1 MANSMGLVVSLAEME
16 QFYRG
21 DKAGQ
26 IIELMNKTNDIMDDV
41 LWMESNQ
48 SDGHLTRIRTGLPEV
63 YWRRLYQGTPPSKS
77 QWSQVKEGC
86 GILEAIMA
94 VSYKD
99 YYKLLGVER
108 AASAE
113 EVSKA
118 YKKLAR
124 KYHPDLNPGDK
135 QAEEK
140 FKEIN
145 EAYEVL
151 KDPEKR
157 KLYDQLGPNWQ
168 HGQQFQGEPGFENV
182 HFTFNGKNFDGS
194 GFSDFFETLFGGG
207 GQFGGGAQFGG
218 PFGGQMGGQGGGRG
232 ANFGPDPF
240 GGFSSRQRRGRDVEA
255 ELALSLEEVLRGGP
269 RSVSINMPAGSKTLE
284 VNVPAGIRE
293 GAKLRLAGQG
303 DPAPGGTPGDLFL
316 RVRYLPHHADG
327 APVRGQPQGRQHRAV
342 QTDKKPR
349 PLRRQ

>member
-1 MANSMGLVVSLAEME
+1 
-16 QFYRG
+16 
-21 DKAGQ
+21 
-26 IIELMNKTNDIMDDV
+26 
-41 LWMESNQ
+41 
-48 SDGHLTRIRTGLPEV
+48 
-63 YWRRLYQGTPPSKS
+63 
-77 QWSQVKEGC
+77 
-86 GILEAIMA
+86 MA

-108 AASAE
+108 GAKAE
-113 EVSKA
+113 DISRA

-157 KLYDQLGPNWQ
+157 RLYDQLGPDWQ

-207 GQFGGGAQFGG
+207 ARGQFNGRQAGG
-218 PFGGQMGGQGGGRG
+218 
-232 ANFGPDPF
+232 FGPDPF
-240 GGFSSRQRRGRDVEA
+240 GGFSARQRRGRDVEA
-255 ELALSLEEVLRGGP
+255 ELPLSLEEVMRGGRRAVTLQMAQGP
-269 RSVSINMPAGSKTLE
+269 KTLE
-284 VNVPAGIRE
+284 VNVPSGIRE

-303 DPAPGGTPGDLFL
+303 DPAPGGGTPGDLFL
-316 RVRYLPHHADG
+316 RVRYLPHSIFKVDG
-327 APVRGQPQGRQHRAV
+327 TTLQCDVALAPWEAALGARVEVPTLEGAVEMQIPPGPAPGANSACGARAWAAPGSAA
-342 QTDKKPR
+342 TCWPES
-349 PLRRQ
+349 

>member
-1 MANSMGLVVSLAEME
+1 
-16 QFYRG
+16 
-21 DKAGQ
+21 
-26 IIELMNKTNDIMDDV
+26 
-41 LWMESNQ
+41 
-48 SDGHLTRIRTGLPEV
+48 
-63 YWRRLYQGTPPSKS
+63 
-77 QWSQVKEGC
+77 
-86 GILEAIMA
+86 MA

-207 GQFGGGAQFGG
+207 GQYGGAQFGG

-316 RVRYLPHHADG
+316 RVRYLPHHVFKVDG
-327 APVRGQPQGRQHRAV
+327 DNLQCDLALAPWEATLGARVEVPTLEGSVEMQIPAGSSSGRKFRLRGKGLGAGDKRGDLLARIMIRVPAEI
-342 QTDKKPR
+342 TDEERDLWSKLAEISTFKAR
-349 PLRRQ
+349 S

>member
-1 MANSMGLVVSLAEME
+1 
-16 QFYRG
+16 
-21 DKAGQ
+21 
-26 IIELMNKTNDIMDDV
+26 
-41 LWMESNQ
+41 
-48 SDGHLTRIRTGLPEV
+48 
-63 YWRRLYQGTPPSKS
+63 
-77 QWSQVKEGC
+77 
-86 GILEAIMA
+86 MA

-108 AASAE
+108 EAKAE
-113 EVSKA
+113 EISKA

-168 HGQQFQGEPGFENV
+168 HGQQFQGEPGYENV
-182 HFTFNGKNFDGS
+182 HFTFNGKSFAGS
-194 GFSDFFETLFGGG
+194 GFSDFFETLFGG
-207 GQFGGGAQFGG
+207 AAA
-218 PFGGQMGGQGGGRG
+218 GGGRG

-240 GGFSSRQRRGRDVEA
+240 GGFSSRPRRGRDVEA
-255 ELALSLEEVLRGGP
+255 ELPLSLEEASSGG
-269 RSVSINMPAGSKTLE
+269 RRTVTLQMPQGPKTLE

-316 RVRYLPHHADG
+316 RVRYLPHPQFKVEGENLHCDVALAPWEAVLGAKVAVPTLEGQVELNIPAGSSSGRKFRLRGKGLGSGVNRGDLLARVMIKVPAQLSAEERELWQKLADMSSFK
-327 APVRGQPQGRQHRAV
+327 ARA
-342 QTDKKPR
+342 
-349 PLRRQ
+349 

>member
-1 MANSMGLVVSLAEME
+1 
-16 QFYRG
+16 
-21 DKAGQ
+21 
-26 IIELMNKTNDIMDDV
+26 
-41 LWMESNQ
+41 
-48 SDGHLTRIRTGLPEV
+48 
-63 YWRRLYQGTPPSKS
+63 
-77 QWSQVKEGC
+77 
-86 GILEAIMA
+86 MA

-108 AASAE
+108 GSKAE
-113 EVSKA
+113 DISRA

-207 GQFGGGAQFGG
+207 ARSQFGGGRQAGG
-218 PFGGQMGGQGGGRG
+218 
-232 ANFGPDPF
+232 FGPDPF
-240 GGFSSRQRRGRDVEA
+240 GGFSARQRRGRDVEA
-255 ELALSLEEVLRGGP
+255 ELPLSLEEVMRGGP
-269 RSVSINMPAGSKTLE
+269 RTVTLQMAQGPKTLE
-284 VNVPAGIRE
+284 VNVPAGIRD

-316 RVRYLPHHADG
+316 RVRYLPHNTFKVDG
-327 APVRGQPQGRQHRAV
+327 TTLQCDVALAPWEAALGARVQVPTLEGAVEMQIPAGSSSGRKFRLRGKGLGAAGQRGDLLARVMIKAPTALSDAERELWQKLAETSTFKARA
-342 QTDKKPR
+342 
-349 PLRRQ
+349 

>member
-1 MANSMGLVVSLAEME
+1 
-16 QFYRG
+16 
-21 DKAGQ
+21 
-26 IIELMNKTNDIMDDV
+26 
-41 LWMESNQ
+41 
-48 SDGHLTRIRTGLPEV
+48 
-63 YWRRLYQGTPPSKS
+63 
-77 QWSQVKEGC
+77 
-86 GILEAIMA
+86 MA

-108 AASAE
+108 EAKTE
-113 EVSKA
+113 EISKA

-168 HGQQFQGEPGFENV
+168 HGQQFQGEPGYENV
-182 HFTFNGKNFDGS
+182 HFTFNGKSFDGS
-194 GFSDFFETLFGGG
+194 GFSDFFETLFGGAAAG
-207 GQFGGGAQFGG
+207 GAGGGH
-218 PFGGQMGGQGGGRG
+218 G
-232 ANFGPDPF
+232 AHFGPDPF
-240 GGFSSRQRRGRDVEA
+240 GGFSSRPRRGRDVEA
-255 ELALSLEEVLRGGP
+255 ELPLSLEEASSGG
-269 RSVSINMPAGSKTLE
+269 RRTVTLQMPQGPKTLE

-316 RVRYLPHHADG
+316 RVRYLPHPQFKVEGENLHCDVALAPWEAVLGARVAVPTLEGQVELNIPAGSSSGRKFRLRGKGLGSGVNRGDLLARVMIKVPAQLSAEERELWQKLADVSSFK
-327 APVRGQPQGRQHRAV
+327 ARA
-342 QTDKKPR
+342 
-349 PLRRQ
+349 

>member
-1 MANSMGLVVSLAEME
+1 
-16 QFYRG
+16 
-21 DKAGQ
+21 
-26 IIELMNKTNDIMDDV
+26 
-41 LWMESNQ
+41 
-48 SDGHLTRIRTGLPEV
+48 
-63 YWRRLYQGTPPSKS
+63 
-77 QWSQVKEGC
+77 
-86 GILEAIMA
+86 MA

-108 AASAE
+108 EAKAE
-113 EVSKA
+113 EISKA

-168 HGQQFQGEPGFENV
+168 HGQQFQGEPGYENV
-182 HFTFNGKNFDGS
+182 HFTFNGKSFDGS
-194 GFSDFFETLFGGG
+194 GFSDFFETLFGG
-207 GQFGGGAQFGG
+207 AAA
-218 PFGGQMGGQGGGRG
+218 GGGRG

-240 GGFSSRQRRGRDVEA
+240 GGFSSRPRRGRDVEA
-255 ELALSLEEVLRGGP
+255 ELPLSLEEASSGG
-269 RSVSINMPAGSKTLE
+269 RRTVTLQMPQGPKTLE

-316 RVRYLPHHADG
+316 RVRYLPHPQFKVEGENLHCDVALAPWEAVLGAKVAVPTLEGQVELNIPAGSSSGRKFRLRGKGLGSGVNRGDLLARVMIKVPAQLSADERELWQKL
-327 APVRGQPQGRQHRAV
+327 ADVSSFKARA
-342 QTDKKPR
+342 
-349 PLRRQ
+349 

>member
-1 MANSMGLVVSLAEME
+1 
-16 QFYRG
+16 
-21 DKAGQ
+21 
-26 IIELMNKTNDIMDDV
+26 
-41 LWMESNQ
+41 
-48 SDGHLTRIRTGLPEV
+48 
-63 YWRRLYQGTPPSKS
+63 
-77 QWSQVKEGC
+77 
-86 GILEAIMA
+86 MA

-108 AASAE
+108 EAKAE
-113 EVSKA
+113 EISKA

-168 HGQQFQGEPGFENV
+168 HGQQFQGEPGYENV
-182 HFTFNGKNFDGS
+182 HFTFNGKSFDGS
-194 GFSDFFETLFGGG
+194 GFSDFFETLFGG
-207 GQFGGGAQFGG
+207 AAA
-218 PFGGQMGGQGGGRG
+218 GGGRG

-240 GGFSSRQRRGRDVEA
+240 GGFSSRPRRGRDVEA
-255 ELALSLEEVLRGGP
+255 ELPLSLEEASSGG
-269 RSVSINMPAGSKTLE
+269 RRTVTLQMPQGPKTLE

-316 RVRYLPHHADG
+316 RVRYLPHPQFKVEGENLHCDVALDPWEAVLGAKVAVPTLEGQVELNIPAGSSSGRKFRLRGKGLGSGVNRGDLLARVMIKVPAQLSAEERELWQKLADVSSFK
-327 APVRGQPQGRQHRAV
+327 ARA
-342 QTDKKPR
+342 
-349 PLRRQ
+349 

>member
-1 MANSMGLVVSLAEME
+1 
-16 QFYRG
+16 
-21 DKAGQ
+21 
-26 IIELMNKTNDIMDDV
+26 
-41 LWMESNQ
+41 
-48 SDGHLTRIRTGLPEV
+48 
-63 YWRRLYQGTPPSKS
+63 
-77 QWSQVKEGC
+77 
-86 GILEAIMA
+86 MA

-108 AASAE
+108 EAKAE
-113 EVSKA
+113 EISKA

-157 KLYDQLGPNWQ
+157 QLSDQLGPNWQ
-168 HGQQFQGEPGFENV
+168 HGQQFQGEPGYENV
-182 HFTFNGKNFDGS
+182 HFTFNGKSFDGS
-194 GFSDFFETLFGGG
+194 GFSDFFETLFGG
-207 GQFGGGAQFGG
+207 AAA
-218 PFGGQMGGQGGGRG
+218 GGGRG

-240 GGFSSRQRRGRDVEA
+240 GGFSSRPRRGRDVEA
-255 ELALSLEEVLRGGP
+255 ELPLSLEEASSGG
-269 RSVSINMPAGSKTLE
+269 RRTVTLQMPQGPKTLE

-316 RVRYLPHHADG
+316 RVRYLPHPQFKVEGENLHCDVALAPWEAVLGAKVAVPTLEGQVELNIPAGSSSGRKFRLRGKGLGSGVNRGDLLARVMIKVPAQLSAEERELWQKLADVSSFK
-327 APVRGQPQGRQHRAV
+327 ARA
-342 QTDKKPR
+342 
-349 PLRRQ
+349 